1 MKSSIRT
8 FKRSAIAAAIGM
20 SIALP
25 ASSQGLVLEEIVVT
39 AQKREASVQDISATV
54 NVVSGQAIDDFNA
67 INFADLEQ
75 LTAGLSLTVQ
85 NARTAKVS
93 LRGISNDPESGSEA
107 GVDLYYNDVV
117 TRPDTAFSLLY
128 DLERVEVLRG
138 PQGALQGRTSP
149 GGAIIIKTNKPNLEE
164 FDGSIVGQVSD
175 NEGGNGQL
183 AMSIPLLEGV
193 LGVRLAGAYDQNNV
207 NAAENLVTGLEST
220 EEAKSGR
227 IAILF
232 EPNDVFSAH
241 LMHQYYER
249 FTDDPKILDGTDA
262 LGMRPTLNAADRQSI
277 SRTNDFAELRYNLT
291 TLEMG
296 LEAAGHRF
304 DMVASYQTSDKLS
317 QTENDRAGYQ
327 VEGLVTNQTSL
338 TLLESNSVELR
349 MSSIDDSDWEYMF
362 GLYYLDQDT
371 ATQFSAASVASIA
384 LPGGGTLANFVT
396 GGGIPV
402 ESENLALFTFHNFHF
417 DDRWTLDVGARVQK
431 RNSFRKA
438 TVNFQEMLSL
448 PLVPF
453 LEPFRD
459 LIVGGFSAAFPF
471 NGVQPEDERG
481 SATNVTGLIALN
493 YEFND
498 DLSGYVSVSRANR
511 ADGVSISPGPNIG
524 AIGETGMLLY
534 DEEDSTAFELGFK
547 GRFMDGRATLNGSLF
562 YQQFDGYIGRTTG
575 LQIDEGAGTGTEML
589 SNIAGG
595 IVFNG
600 DATVY
605 GVEFDG
611 QFLISENW
619 YLGGS
624 MSYAQAEYD
633 DGAQAPCNDREPGE
647 AIGLCD
653 IGGSP
658 ISSEPELSLSLN
670 SEFSVPFGANEWYLR
685 GLLKHSGDRQNLSG
699 SAGIGNVVDEFDAYT
714 VFNLYTG
721 VRSAEGKW
729 DVSLWAKN
737 LTDDDTVL
745 IQEGADAT
753 DIAATGDGI
762 GSYTRVQLVKERTIG
777 LTGRYHF

>member
-1 MKSSIRT
+1 MKSSIQFFR
-8 FKRSAIAAAIGM
+8 RSAIAAAIGV
-20 SIALP
+20 SIAVP
-25 ASSQGLVLEEIVVT
+25 ASSQDLVLEEIVVT

-54 NVVSGQAIDDFNA
+54 NVVSGQAVDDFQVF
-67 INFADLEQ
+67 NFADLEQ
-75 LTAGLSLTVQ
+75 LTAGLSLSVQ

-128 DLERVEVLRG
+128 DLERVEILRG

-149 GGAIIIKTNKPNLEE
+149 GGAIIIKTNKPNLEG
-164 FDGSIVGQVSD
+164 FDGSIVGTVSD

-220 EEAKSGR
+220 EEAKTGR

-291 TLEMG
+291 TLELG
-296 LEAAGHRF
+296 LEAAGHQF

-317 QTENDRAGYQ
+317 QTDNDRAGYAAP
-327 VEGLVTNQTSL
+327 GLDLTQSSL

-371 ATQFSAASVASIA
+371 ATQFAAASVTGPSI
-384 LPGGGTLANFVT
+384 NFVT

-417 DDRWTLDVGARVQK
+417 NDRWTLDVGARVQK

-438 TVNFQEMLSL
+438 TVNFQGLLSL
-448 PLVPF
+448 PAF
-453 LEPFRD
+453 LEPIRG
-459 LIVGGFSAAFPF
+459 LVEGGFAANFPL

-498 DLSGYVSVSRANR
+498 DMSAYVSISRANR
-511 ADGVSISPGPNIG
+511 ADGVSISPGPNIAAVG
-524 AIGETGMLLY
+524 ATGMLLY
-534 DEEDSTAFELGFK
+534 DEEDSTAIELGFK
-547 GRFMDGRATLNGSLF
+547 SRLMDGRATLNGSLF
-562 YQQFDGYIGRTTG
+562 YQQFDGYLGRVTG
-575 LQIDEGAGTGTEML
+575 LQIDETAGTGTETL

-595 IVFNG
+595 LVFNG
-600 DATVY
+600 DATVL
-605 GVEFDG
+605 GVELDG

-619 YLGGS
+619 YVGGNF
-624 MSYAQAEYD
+624 SYSQAEWD
-633 DGAQAPCNDREPGE
+633 DGAQAPCNDRAAGE

-653 IGGSP
+653 IGSTP
-658 ISSEPELSLSLN
+658 ISSEPELALSLN

-685 GLLKHSGDRQNLSG
+685 GLLKHNGDRQNLSG
-699 SAGIGNVVDEFDAYT
+699 SAGLGNVTDEFDAYT
-714 VFNLYTG
+714 VFNLFTG
-721 VRSAEGKW
+721 VRAADGQW

-753 DIAATGDGI
+753 DIAASGNQF
-762 GSYTRVQLVKERTIG
+762 GSYTRVQLVKERTLG
-777 LTGRYHF
+777 LTGRYNF

>member
-1 MKSSIRT
+1 MKSSIQL
-8 FKRSAIAAAIGM
+8 FKKSAIAAAIGM
-20 SIALP
+20 SIAVP

-54 NVVSGQAIDDFNA
+54 NVVSGQAITDFNA
-67 INFADLEQ
+67 TNFADLEQ

-117 TRPDTAFSLLY
+117 VRPDTAFSALY

-149 GGAIIIKTNKPNLEE
+149 GGAIIIKTRKPNLEE
-164 FDGSIVGQVSD
+164 FDGSIIGQVSD

-183 AMSIPLLEGV
+183 AVSIPLLEGV
-193 LGVRLAGAYDQNNV
+193 LGVRLAGVYDQNNSTG
-207 NAAENLVTGLEST
+207 ATNLVTGLEAT
-220 EEAKSGR
+220 EEGKSGR

-262 LGMRPTLNAADRQSI
+262 LGMRPTLNASDRQSI
-277 SRTNDFAELRYNLT
+277 SRTNDFAELRYNMT

-296 LEAAGHRF
+296 LEAAGHQF
-304 DMVASYQTSDKLS
+304 DMVASYQTSDKLANT
-317 QTENDRAGYQ
+317 QNDRAGYQ
-327 VEGLVTNQTSL
+327 PEGIESRQSSL

-349 MSSIDDSDWEYMF
+349 MSSINDSNWEYMF

-371 ATQFSAASVASIA
+371 ATQFSAASTAA
-384 LPGGGTLANFVT
+384 LGINFVT

-417 DDRWTLDVGARVQK
+417 NDRWTLDVGARVQK

-438 TVNFQEMLSL
+438 TVNFQELLS
-448 PLVPF
+448 VPVF
-453 LEPFRD
+453 LEGIRD
-459 LIVGGFSAAFPF
+459 LVEGGFRANFPL

-493 YEFND
+493 YEIND
-498 DLSGYVSVSRANR
+498 DISSYLSVSRANR
-511 ADGVSISPGPNIG
+511 ADGVSISPGPNI
-524 AIGETGMLLY
+524 AAVGETGMLLY

-547 GRFMDGRATLNGSLF
+547 SRLMDGRATLNGSLF
-562 YQQFDGYIGRTTG
+562 YQQFDGYLGRVTG
-575 LQIDEGAGTGTEML
+575 LQINETADMPAETL
-589 SNIAGG
+589 SDISGG

-605 GVEFDG
+605 GIEFDG

-653 IGGSP
+653 IGGSA
-658 ISSEPELSLSLN
+658 ISSEPELSVSLN

-685 GLLKHSGDRQNLSG
+685 GLVKHSGDRQNLSG
-699 SAGIGNVVDEFDAYT
+699 SAGIGNVTDEFDAYT
-714 VFNLYTG
+714 VLNLFTG
-721 VRSAEGKW
+721 IRSAEGQW
-729 DVSLWAKN
+729 DISLWAKN
-737 LTDDDTVL
+737 LTDDDTIL

-753 DIAATGDGI
+753 DIAAAGDEI

-777 LTGRYHF
+777 LTGRYNF